1 MVDQGLPGNAA
12 REAAVNHDPRRSGAA
27 GGPAAPDARRPP
39 GSRLPRRALLALAA
53 GAAWPGLVQA
63 QALDAV
69 RKRGRLTVAVY
80 NEMPPF
86 HVAGQGI
93 DVEIARA
100 LAKALGVA
108 LSLLP
113 FNADE
118 NMNDDLRNMVWRGH
132 YLGFGPADL
141 MLHVPVDRP
150 LMAENPRVQIF
161 APYYRERLAIARDL
175 AVVPKMESLADF
187 GSRRLAVPG
196 QSLAGWLLIGAEG
209 GRWREQLLTQWK
221 DGTEAAAAL
230 ARGEVAGAAG
240 QASEL
245 ESVLGGDTRYAIEP
259 LPLPRAKDG
268 WAVGCAVK
276 KDSGDLAQAV
286 QAAMNQLSGDGT
298 LGRVFAAAKV
308 GWRPV

>member
-1 MVDQGLPGNAA
+1 MK
-12 REAAVNHDPRRSGAA
+12 
-27 GGPAAPDARRPP
+27 
-39 GSRLPRRALLALAA
+39 RRALLGAAALAA
-53 GAAWPGLVQA
+53 LPAVSNAQGLE
-63 QALDAV
+63 AV
-69 RKRGRLTVAVY
+69 KKRGRLTVAVY

-86 HVAGQGI
+86 HAGGKGI
-93 DVEIARA
+93 DVDLARA
-100 LAKALGVA
+100 LAQALGVE

-118 NMNDDLRNMVWRGH
+118 NMDDDLRNMVWRGH

-150 LMAENPRVQIF
+150 LMAGNPRVQIF

-175 AVVPKMESLADF
+175 AAVPTMDALADF
-187 GSRRLAVPG
+187 GTRRIAVPG
-196 QSLAGWLLIGAEG
+196 QSLAGWLLLGAES
-209 GRWREQLLTQWK
+209 GRFRDQLLTKWK

-230 ARGEVAGAAG
+230 LRGEVAGAAA

-245 ESVLGGDTRYAIEP
+245 ESVLAGNPRFAIDP

-276 KDSGDLAQAV
+276 KDHTDLAQAV
-286 QAAMNQLSGDGT
+286 QAAMNTLADGGE
-298 LGRVFAAAKV
+298 LERLFARANV
-308 GWRPV
+308 RWRRA